1 MLNGNET
8 VAHALCFLFGA
19 GEHGVQLRSHINL
32 PAAAAS
38 EGCLLVKLRVDCGAE
53 LIRGNTHGC
62 HKLGVQIIRIVKKG
76 MKNVNLPDLGIPALL
91 GKRLRL
97 LKGFKGFLGH
107 FISVHKVNLLEV
119 LFP

>member
-1 MLNGNET
+1 
-8 VAHALCFLFGA
+8 
-19 GEHGVQLRSHINL
+19 
-32 PAAAAS
+32 
-38 EGCLLVKLRVDCGAE
+38 
-53 LIRGNTHGC
+53 
-62 HKLGVQIIRIVKKG
+62 
-76 MKNVNLPDLGIPALL
+76 MKNVDLPDLGIPALL